1 MSQAPRE
8 SKIKDSFSSV
18 QLHSL
23 AGDTQPA
30 EVQLESLRER
40 RQLNENRDLWE
51 QRRVTDSARHQGT
64 SLEDYL
70 EEVID
75 VLILSNKLVL
85 TRSLY

>member
-1 MSQAPRE
+1 M
-8 SKIKDSFSSV
+8 K
-18 QLHSL
+18 
-23 AGDTQPA
+23 
-30 EVQLESLRER
+30 
-40 RQLNENRDLWE
+40 NRDLWE
-51 QRRVTDSARHQGT
+51 QRTVIDLARQQGT

>member
-1 MSQAPRE
+1 M
-8 SKIKDSFSSV
+8 K
-18 QLHSL
+18 
-23 AGDTQPA
+23 
-30 EVQLESLRER
+30 
-40 RQLNENRDLWE
+40 NRDLWE
-51 QRRVTDSARHQGT
+51 QRRVTDSARQQGT